1 MFSPQARAALRRQ
14 WLADLEA
21 EIARRAAAPEAAD
34 DAARQRFL
42 ADLEEAAARF
52 ASVTLTHKAASPEEL
67 ARAEA
72 NAAQGIW
79 RKIDRVRVALVDDL
93 VAANGDWDRIDKIC
107 VTSDL
112 APFDAI
118 AMPVRPNAAPCTSVS
133 SLYLRHRPPNRADG
147 VSRRDSAGP
156 GGHRGTAPTPA
167 TAL

>member
-52 ASVTLTHKAASPEEL
+52 ASVTLTHKAASPEG

-133 SLYLRHRPPNRADG
+133 SL
-147 VSRRDSAGP
+147 
-156 GGHRGTAPTPA
+156 
-167 TAL
+167 